1 MATLKQRIKELDYVE
16 LLDSVDGWDVGT
28 RGAVVAEADQWKQ
41 VEIADDQGQMLALLS
56 VHESR
61 LRLITKYSDQA
72 N

>member
-28 RGAVVAEADQWKQ
+28 CGAVVAEADQWKQ

-61 LRLITKYSDQA
+61 LRLIAKYSDQA